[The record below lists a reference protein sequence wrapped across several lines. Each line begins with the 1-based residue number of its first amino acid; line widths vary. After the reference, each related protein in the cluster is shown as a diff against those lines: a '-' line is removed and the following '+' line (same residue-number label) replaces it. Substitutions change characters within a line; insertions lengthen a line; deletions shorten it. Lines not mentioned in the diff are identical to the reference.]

1 MRLSVSAARPHG
13 SRVILLAPA
22 QAQVPGGFRC
32 VETDPERHAWI
43 LGSLQRLRGSV
54 YLNDGAITSSELTA
68 DGRHVLD
75 VDDRSWHVVAVQPDG
90 EVTGCAR
97 YRSHGRT
104 VRPQDLGLWTAAD
117 TQPWAWRRTLYA
129 ALEREIR
136 VAQRKRVAYVEVGG
150 WAVAEDR
157 RFMGD
162 ALRIALSTYALASM
176 VGGCIG
182 IATATVRNCS
192 SRILRKIG
200 GRALEVSGRALD
212 PYYDPHYRC
221 DMEIIRFDSTA
232 PQPRVQEHIDRIV
245 GEFRDLAVVCASN
258 VFHPAIVHQ
267 PSIVRHHPMPEFA
280 YA

>member
-1 MRLSVSAARPHG
+1 MRLSVSAARPDR

-22 QAQVPGGFRC
+22 ETQVPGGFRC
-32 VETDPERHAWI
+32 VDTDPERHASI

-54 YLNDGAITSSELTA
+54 YLHDGAIASSDLAA

-75 VDDRSWHVVAVQPDG
+75 ADLRSWHVVAIQPDG
-90 EVTGCAR
+90 EAVSCAR
-97 YRSHGRT
+97 FRNHGAR
-104 VRPQDLGLWTAAD
+104 VRPENLGLWSSVLA
-117 TQPWAWRRTLYA
+117 QPRAWQRTVYA
-129 ALEREIR
+129 ALEREIS
-136 VAQRKRVAYVEVGG
+136 VAQRKRVAFVEVGG

-157 RFMGD
+157 RYMGD

-182 IATATVRNCS
+182 VATATVRNCS

-200 GRALEVSGRALD
+200 GQALEASGRALAS
-212 PYYDPHYRC
+212 YYDPHYRC

-232 PQPRVQEHIDRIV
+232 PQSRLQDHIQRII
-245 GEFRDLAVVCASN
+245 GEFRDVPVVCASN
-258 VFHPAIVHQ
+258 VFRPAVVRQPPIVW
-267 PSIVRHHPMPEFA
+267 PAALPEFA